1 MQKHLLKEMLL
12 HANWGLLTY
21 PPPKLGPLEKHL
33 GGEICLRL
41 WGLGYL
47 THPVEVRWISPGFT
61 EKGNALT
68 TQHNNF
74 TLCDLL
80 RFKIR
85 PLNFCSSQILS
96 LFFFSPSHFA
106 FHLHCHIWFHFIFHW
121 KYPLLGV
128 NSFLT
133 GLQILV
139 LPCQSLLQNLK
150 APRDHHR
157 SHCRGMECHLLWEI
171 PGWKPCNQV

>member
-1 MQKHLLKEMLL
+1 MKRKADYGQSLKCRRRCETVQKHLLKEMLL

-47 THPVEVRWISPGFT
+47 THPAEVRWISPGFT

-96 LFFFSPSHFA
+96 LFFFLPLILLSTFTV
-106 FHLHCHIWFHFIFHW
+106 IFGFT
-121 KYPLLGV
+121 LF
-128 NSFLT
+128 ST
-133 GLQILV
+133 GNI
-139 LPCQSLLQNLK
+139 
-150 APRDHHR
+150 HY
-157 SHCRGMECHLLWEI
+157 WESI
-171 PGWKPCNQV
+171 VF